1 MAVQIMTP
9 QEIIS
14 AIQAGTPYYAPRCGG
29 KRMTLSIVNQLG
41 HLIKLE
47 KEYAKLKAELDRYK
61 DNPFECVRDYCDQ
74 QQECQGCP
82 RFDECQ
88 SILYSEDS
96 ENAGNT

>member
-1 MAVQIMTP
+1 MPVRIMTP

-47 KEYAKLKAELDRYK
+47 EEYRKLEEEYRKLKEEYNANIDR
-61 DNPFECVRDYCDQ
+61 N
-74 QQECQGCP
+74 QG
-82 RFDECQ
+82 D
-88 SILYSEDS
+88 
-96 ENAGNT
+96 T